1 MRPQD
6 FYTRTRASTGVRI
19 EFADPAGNREW
30 IRVRSVMSAEFK
42 RASEA
47 IVLQAV
53 ADGRLSADQPSL
65 RKHHAR
71 QRRAALA
78 AALIAEWSLPSDI
91 DPVALLASAPRLRR
105 QIELIAENHALH
117 FGVAE

>member
-1 MRPQD
+1 MKPQD

>member
-1 MRPQD
+1 MLFRS
-6 FYTRTRASTGVRI
+6 RV
-19 EFADPAGNREW
+19 EFVDPAGNREW
-30 IRVRSVMSAEFK
+30 MRVRSVLSAEFK
-42 RASEA
+42 QASQSS
-47 IVLQAV
+47 VLQAV
-53 ADGRLSADQPSL
+53 NHGRLSADQPAL

-78 AALIAEWSLPSDI
+78 AALIAEWSLPADM
-91 DPVALLASAPRLRR
+91 DPVSLLASAPRLRR

>member
-6 FYTRTRASTGVRI
+6 FYVKSRASQGVRVDLV
-19 EFADPAGNREW
+19 DPAGSKEW
-30 IRVRSVMSAEFK
+30 MRVRSVMSAEFK
-42 RASEA
+42 QASEA
-47 IVLQAV
+47 VVMQAV
-53 ADGRLSADQPSL
+53 SDGRLSADQPSL

-78 AALIAEWSLPSDI
+78 SALIAEWSLPSDI
-91 DPVALLASAPRLRR
+91 DPASLLASAPRLRR

-117 FGVAE
+117 FGVAT